1 MSGDALQSKEPL
13 TDSFIIIIIT
23 SLDIT
28 KRIYRLQDI
37 VRRGDLSQETTRLI
51 GEVTSTSQY
60 DKK

>member
-28 KRIYRLQDI
+28 KRIYRLQHI

-51 GEVTSTSQY
+51 GEATSTSQY

>member
-51 GEVTSTSQY
+51 GEVTSTSQN